1 VHINHIRRGC
11 DIINA
16 NLCDG
21 EKLEDPDRILDM
33 MDLDQNDSIDVN
45 EFFEVFRL
53 VDTKDGHV
61 VHGYGSHGTI

>member
-1 VHINHIRRGC
+1 MHTVVRRGC